1 MKGVLASLIPGEM
14 TDKRQH
20 KRVTIKSIGDI
31 VCLDDQRR
39 FTAFV
44 GGISRGGLATAA
56 PPPRAAPEIYTP
68 EKLGPNGRIRIA
80 LSFLDKDGRLTVENL
95 SGQVRWAAPFK
106 DAYIAGIQFDVLV
119 DREATPALNEYIENA
134 ERYFA

>member
-1 MKGVLASLIPGEM
+1 M
-14 TDKRQH
+14 TNKRQH

-44 GGISRGGLATAA
+44 GGISRGGL
-56 PPPRAAPEIYTP
+56 EIYTP
-68 EKLGPNGRIRIA
+68 EKLNPDGRIKIA
-80 LSFLDKDGRLTVENL
+80 LSFLDKDGKLTVEDL

-119 DREATPALNEYIENA
+119 DRESTPALNEYIENA
-134 ERYFA
+134 ERFFA

>member
-1 MKGVLASLIPGEM
+1 MKNVLASLISGGM
-14 TDKRQH
+14 TNKRQH

-31 VCLDDQRR
+31 VRLDDQRR

-44 GGISRGGLATAA
+44 GGISRGGL
-56 PPPRAAPEIYTP
+56 EIYTP
-68 EKLGPNGRIRIA
+68 EKLSPNGRIQIA

-119 DREATPALNEYIENA
+119 DRESTPALNEYIENA
-134 ERYFA
+134 ERFFV